1 MTDLDPTIARRVI
14 AAVGGNGIPPE
25 YGLQFFTAGLEPYL
39 RVIEEEYLST
49 FIRQGGSA
57 FKMVVG
63 VYGGGK
69 THFLYSVRDCA
80 WKNNFAVSYVTLSS
94 TESPFYSLEKVYSA
108 MVGGLTPPL
117 SPEELLSGYERGMVS
132 FLRSWVSMKSQ
143 EMRSK
148 GFPENDVHDVLIDE
162 IEDMEGTESISF
174 ANATK
179 AALRALLN
187 GKKDDFLQICQWLNG
202 EAYDR
207 KTHGRHGISE
217 RIDRTTAFRMIRSL
231 VQWVREIGYSGLVI
245 LLDEAERTPSLS
257 TRQREQ
263 LLNNL
268 REVIDA
274 CGRTNFQNVLIFYAV
289 PDVNFL
295 EGRTQVYEALKQR
308 VNTIFDELN
317 PTGVRIELEKLPL
330 EGTVLLREIGGKL
343 RRVYEAA
350 YEHQFEENV
359 TEEMIGMV
367 AEAAYNRRYG
377 DIGYKRLFVQKLVQA
392 LHFLRTKGQPP
403 SPADLQLQ

>member
-1 MTDLDPTIARRVI
+1 MTNLDPRIARRVI
-14 AAVGGNGIPPE
+14 DAVGGNGIPPE

-39 RVIEEEYLST
+39 RVIREEYLST
-49 FIRQGGSA
+49 FIPQGGSA

-80 WKNNFAVSYVTLSS
+80 WENNFAVSYVPLSP

-108 MVGGLTPPL
+108 IVGGLTPPL
-117 SPEELLSGYERGMVS
+117 SPEELLSGYERGVVS

-143 EMRSK
+143 ETQAK
-148 GFPENDVHDVLIDE
+148 GFSENVREVILDE
-162 IEDMEGTESISF
+162 IEGMGRTESISF

-187 GKKDDFLQICQWLNG
+187 GKTDDFLQVCQWLNG

-207 KTHGRHGISE
+207 KTHGKHGILE

-257 TRQREQ
+257 SRQREQ
-263 LLNNL
+263 LLTNL

-274 CGRTNFQNVLIFYAV
+274 CGRTNFQNVFIFYAV
-289 PDVNFL
+289 PDENFL

-308 VNTIFDELN
+308 VDTIFDELN
-317 PTGVRIELEKLPL
+317 PTGVKIKLEELPL
-330 EGTVLLREIGGKL
+330 KGMALLEEIGQKL
-343 RRVYEAA
+343 KGVYEVA
-350 YEHQFEENV
+350 YGCRFEENV
-359 TEEMIGMV
+359 GEEMIRTI
-367 AEAAYNRRYG
+367 ANEAYNQRYG

-392 LHFLRTKGQPP
+392 FHFLRAKGQPP
-403 SPADLQLQ
+403 SLVDLQLQ